1 MKDYGQ
7 VQNPLTSC
15 TGMSKIYINLCRC
28 HKTCPYMISNRKRR
42 SLGKLRN
49 SYKTMMMTAIQDT
62 SMRLMLLTE
71 GSTEGTHYLS
81 LVPTWKKED

>member
-1 MKDYGQ
+1 
-7 VQNPLTSC
+7 
-15 TGMSKIYINLCRC
+15 
-28 HKTCPYMISNRKRR
+28 MISNRKRR

-81 LVPTWKKED
+81 LVPT